1 MQHHGLF
8 AAIPIWGVFIATLL
22 LVLLCVEGG
31 YQWARKKH
39 RSEVE
44 KEAPIGA
51 MVGAVLGLFAFI
63 LAFTFGMAAERFHD
77 RQLALLDE
85 TNAIR
90 ATWLQAGM
98 IAEPYRT
105 EVRKVL
111 HRYVQERLQWVGVEK
126 SPAGQARSDSWSDLL
141 DRLWAQAA
149 AVGAQNPG
157 GVNVFLG
164 SVSQVIDLR
173 TIRVMFR
180 ERSQIPGPFW
190 AALYVVAILSLAAMG
205 YHSGVAGTNRSPV
218 TLAVAIAFSLVI
230 LLIVDLDRPGEGL
243 VNVSQQAMIDL
254 QDWMSRSQP

>member
-1 MQHHGLF
+1 MPHHGLF
-8 AAIPIWGVFIATLL
+8 AALPIWGVFIITLL
-22 LVLLCVEGG
+22 FVLLSVEGG
-31 YQWARKKH
+31 YYWARKKR

-44 KEAPIGA
+44 KEAPVGA

-63 LAFTFGMAAERFHD
+63 LAFTFGMAAERYHD

-85 TNAIR
+85 VNAIR
-90 ATWLQAGM
+90 GSYLQAGT
-98 IAEPYRT
+98 IPEPHRT
-105 EVRKVL
+105 EVRKIL
-111 HRYVQERLQWVGVEK
+111 RQYVKERLQWTGVEK
-126 SPAGQARSDSWSDLL
+126 GTAGQAQSDSWSDGL
-141 DRLWAQAA
+141 DQLWAQAA

-157 GVNVFLG
+157 GVDVFLT

-173 TIRVMFR
+173 TVRVMLR

-243 VNVSQQAMIDL
+243 INVSQQAMVDL
-254 QDWMSRSQP
+254 QDWMARPQP